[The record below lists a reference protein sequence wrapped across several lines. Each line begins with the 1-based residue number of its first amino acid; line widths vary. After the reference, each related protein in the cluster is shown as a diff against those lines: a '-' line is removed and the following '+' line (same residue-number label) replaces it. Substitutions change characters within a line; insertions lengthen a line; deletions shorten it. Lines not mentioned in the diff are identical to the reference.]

1 MSEDQLYPPPSGA
14 SSRAHVGSH
23 QAYLDEYRRSIAD
36 PEAWWAAQAEEFH
49 WYEKWHTVRD
59 YNYDMDR
66 GPVSI
71 RWFDGGRT
79 NIVHNCL
86 DRHLEDRGGQTAIIW
101 EGNRPDED
109 ATLTFREL
117 HEQVCRFAN
126 VLKSKGVKKGDRVSI
141 YMPMIPE
148 LAVAM
153 LACARIG
160 AVHSIVFGGFS
171 ADSLADRIADSTCT
185 VLITCNGTHRGDKPI
200 LLKPNADEGDG
211 RGREADG
218 PAGNQL
224 HRRRAGRG
232 RGRVRRGDEG
242 RPRRVVARR
251 DGRRLGRLPLRGDG
265 RRGPPLHPL
274 HLRLHREAEGRAA
287 QRRRLHGLHRRHP
300 QADLRLPTTA
310 TSTSAPPTSAG
321 SPATPTSS
329 TDPWPTAPR
338 R

>member
-1 MSEDQLYPPPSGA
+1 
-14 SSRAHVGSH
+14 
-23 QAYLDEYRRSIAD
+23 
-36 PEAWWAAQAEEFH
+36 
-49 WYEKWHTVRD
+49 
-59 YNYDMDR
+59 MDR

-86 DRHLEDRGGQTAIIW
+86 DRHLESRGDQTAIIW

-109 ATLTFREL
+109 AALTYREL

-185 VLITCNGTHRGDKPI
+185 VLITCNGTHRGTSRSCSSRTPTRRWRRR
-200 LLKPNADEGDG
+200 
-211 RGREADG
+211 RGRW
-218 PAGNQL
+218 
-224 HRRRAGRG
+224 AGR
-232 RGRVRRGDEG
+232 
-242 RPRRVVARR
+242 
-251 DGRRLGRLPLRGDG
+251 
-265 RRGPPLHPL
+265 
-274 HLRLHREAEGRAA
+274 
-287 QRRRLHGLHRRHP
+287 
-300 QADLRLPTTA
+300 
-310 TSTSAPPTSAG
+310 
-321 SPATPTSS
+321 
-329 TDPWPTAPR
+329 
-338 R
+338 